1 MWQDGGLLRG
11 VCFMVVRL
19 ADFWLVGGLLLI
31 PPVGKTLL
39 SSAALPPNM
48 LYYILYIIINCT
60 FSMVNQQLISC
71 NDCKG
76 FLIV

>member
-1 MWQDGGLLRG
+1 MWQGGGLLRG

-39 SSAALPPNM
+39 
-48 LYYILYIIINCT
+48 
-60 FSMVNQQLISC
+60 
-71 NDCKG
+71 
-76 FLIV
+76 